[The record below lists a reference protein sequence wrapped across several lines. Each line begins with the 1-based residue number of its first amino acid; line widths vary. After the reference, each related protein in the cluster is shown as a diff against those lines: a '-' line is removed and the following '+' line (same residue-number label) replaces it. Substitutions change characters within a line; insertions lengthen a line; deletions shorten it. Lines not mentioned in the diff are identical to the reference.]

1 MAMKKLD
8 DPTLEAI
15 AEIICGSGQGSGGGA
30 SYEAP
35 GPYRSK
41 SEIDTFFN
49 RAGVAP
55 KGESPTR
62 KWFVL
67 ESLQA
72 LTKESIGGLLTKSL
86 ENVILRLA
94 NPKEYRGDAETTRIV
109 PEHLNKILS
118 ADFSFILAVFRP
130 SRLRSLF
137 RPMPQEPLPV

>member
-1 MAMKKLD
+1 MAIKKLED
-8 DPTLEAI
+8 TTLEAI

-55 KGESPTR
+55 KGESSTR

-67 ESLQA
+67 ESL
-72 LTKESIGGLLTKSL
+72 
-86 ENVILRLA
+86 
-94 NPKEYRGDAETTRIV
+94 
-109 PEHLNKILS
+109 
-118 ADFSFILAVFRP
+118 
-130 SRLRSLF
+130 
-137 RPMPQEPLPV
+137 